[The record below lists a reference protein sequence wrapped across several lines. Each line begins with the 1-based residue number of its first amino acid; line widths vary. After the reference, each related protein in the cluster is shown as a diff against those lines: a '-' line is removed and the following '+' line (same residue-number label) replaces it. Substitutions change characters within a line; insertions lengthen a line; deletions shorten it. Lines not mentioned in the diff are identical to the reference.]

1 MDLSLSL
8 IAQTRP
14 RGRAGAAPS
23 VPVTQGPAPLAPLPG
38 ILDAPDVVVL
48 GASIL
53 EGGMETAEAVKPA
66 VAAYAA
72 AAGFTGTIHSYA
84 EGGHKVEGAIQ
95 RHADARADLAG
106 RPGPALYVA
115 HIGGNN
121 ISGARPYPG
130 GAAIFEADYATLM
143 DNIVSAGDRVIPLPL
158 TKRLY
163 GIGEAGYPNN
173 PEDVVQGD
181 AASEANG
188 SKPYNA
194 AIIHPAI
201 AAHAPDWLDADGTP
215 FVDPYAMVDADP
227 DVLGGDGIH
236 GPGTALV
243 RYILARIAAR
253 ARGERATDSRAGRT
267 FLFSPM
273 RGNANDMV
281 PGRVNQLPAHPDGA
295 TNNPV
300 FHGAIDVDGRFD
312 GFLKVRTGTFQN
324 STSGMDASA
333 YPRLAEPLFHDLA
346 VVGDGLYIQGTQRF
360 EMRIDGLV
368 PGETVQVSCC
378 CVRTAGGTGRRGLV
392 DLTGGQV
399 LELDAANTAASN
411 QAVFDPVTVPSDG
424 RLTLGLQVAPGSTY
438 AYLHGVLIA
447 FP

>member
-14 RGRAGAAPS
+14 RGRTGAAPS
-23 VPVTQGPAPLAPLPG
+23 VPVPQGPAPLAPLPG

-72 AAGFTGTIHSYA
+72 AAGFTGTLHSYA
-84 EGGHKVEGAIQ
+84 EGGHKVANAIQ

-106 RPGPALYVA
+106 RPGPALYVM

-121 ISGARPYPG
+121 VSGARPYPG
-130 GAAIFEADYATLM
+130 GAGVFAADYATLT
-143 DNIVSAGDRVIPLPL
+143 DNIAAAGDRMIPLPL

-163 GIGEAGYPNN
+163 GSGDPGYPNN
-173 PEDVVQGD
+173 SGDVVQGD

-188 SKPYNA
+188 SKPYNE
-194 AIIHPAI
+194 AIILPRI
-201 AAHAPDWLDADGTP
+201 AEHAPDWLDADGAP
-215 FVDPYAMVDADP
+215 WVDPYAMVDADP

-243 RYILARIAAR
+243 RYIFARIAAR
-253 ARGERATDSRAGRT
+253 ARGERPDDSRSGRA

-273 RGNANDMV
+273 TGDPTDML
-281 PGRVNQLPAHPDGA
+281 PGRVNRLPSYPDGR

-300 FHGAIDVDGRFD
+300 FCGATDTDGRFD
-312 GFLKVRTGTFQN
+312 GFLKVRHGAFQN
-324 STSGMDASA
+324 GSNGMDASA
-333 YPRLAEPLFHDLA
+333 YPRLADSRFHDLE
-346 VVGDGLYIQGTQRF
+346 VVGKGIYVQGTQRF
-360 EMRIDGLV
+360 EVRFDGLV
-368 PGETVQVSCC
+368 PGETVRVSCC
-378 CVRTAGGTGRRGLV
+378 GVRTAGGTGRRGLV

-411 QAVFDPVTVPSDG
+411 QVVFEPVAVPSDG

-438 AYLHGVLIA
+438 GYLHGVLID